1 MMTNPVD
8 KTYDALN
15 EMVGAFEGTIAD
27 LKQQNADLV
36 AALKNL
42 VDWHSYDP
50 NCIDNCPECMAY
62 ADAKEILAKAGG

>member
-1 MMTNPVD
+1 MYIESEFMLLEANNEKLTREN
-8 KTYDALN
+8 KT
-15 EMVGAFEGTIAD
+15 
-27 LKQQNADLV
+27 LV